1 MPKSVFKLVSRLIDL
16 HSQPL
21 LVCACVCS
29 VGQTALSSFL
39 LSPGSM
45 FLDSVVSNYISPFF
59 VCQNLVG
66 DAGVSVIRSI
76 LISTDFMKLI
86 AKHELKLLLLF
97 DTGSLANAQFEFFL
111 VNFLI
116 AFDIK
121 KY

>member
-1 MPKSVFKLVSRLIDL
+1 
-16 HSQPL
+16 
-21 LVCACVCS
+21 
-29 VGQTALSSFL
+29 
-39 LSPGSM
+39 M